1 MKFGVQTPYL
11 SQCPPRIGL
20 SALALDEVLAM
31 LSPALGVVLELLELV
46 ELLEALAGCSG
57 CMILISRSF
66 FSDFFR
72 DLLFF
77 EAGRTTVHLNG
88 PCLVQTRRS
97 EAYAVWLPLAN

>member
-1 MKFGVQTPYL
+1 MPHLF
-11 SQCPPRIGL
+11 QCPPRVGL
-20 SALALDEVLAM
+20 SALTLDEVLELLA
-31 LSPALGVVLELLELV
+31 PALGVVLELLALV

-57 CMILISRSF
+57 CMILTSRSF

-72 DLLFF
+72 DLLLFG
-77 EAGRTTVHLNG
+77 AGRTTVHLNG